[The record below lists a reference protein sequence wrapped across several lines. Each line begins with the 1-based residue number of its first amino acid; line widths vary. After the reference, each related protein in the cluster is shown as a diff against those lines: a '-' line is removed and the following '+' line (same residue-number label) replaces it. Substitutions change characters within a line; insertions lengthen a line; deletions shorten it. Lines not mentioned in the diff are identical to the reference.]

1 MRIGEED
8 FARNVG
14 SVGAK
19 RTASAVLL
27 DPDGTVGL
35 KVVDCTAQRML
46 QGAHRSLSCR
56 SPAIEHPATMRMPRM
71 PGESAPDHHPLT
83 TGQAVALIDSS
94 LTWRWKWMLE
104 MKSRMARRHSSL
116 RSTRAGTGL

>member
-19 RTASAVLL
+19 QTASAVLL

-71 PGESAPDHHPLT
+71 RRESARRT
-83 TGQAVALIDSS
+83 ITRSQQGRQSRSS
-94 LTWRWKWMLE
+94 IP
-104 MKSRMARRHSSL
+104 A
-116 RSTRAGTGL
+116 